1 MVEKSGHLDVLGQC
15 LQRNNVKTCLL
26 NSRSLMLSEQCRRW
40 KRGLGLTQHLCTS
53 KTMITWLYLSFLPSL
68 LNTHDHKEK
77 EYLCTGSVKQ
87 DWKLLTLLENLFKPC
102 NSPFRNSWMSPLF
115 SEEKAQ
121 FKALGESF
129 IYILSPF
136 GSLRY
141 LRSFSAAWHKGW
153 GLPWNTKSAEHCGA
167 VLDETHLQCCIEVKN
182 SVSRIADW
190 TDGFHL

>member
-1 MVEKSGHLDVLGQC
+1 MVEKSGHLDVLEQC

-26 NSRSLMLSEQCRRW
+26 NSSSLMLSEQCRRW

-68 LNTHDHKEK
+68 LNTHGHKEK
-77 EYLCTGSVKQ
+77 EYLCRGSVEQ

-102 NSPFRNSWMSPLF
+102 DSPFRNSWMSPLF
-115 SEEKAQ
+115 SEEKAH

-167 VLDETHLQCCIEVKN
+167 VLDETHLQCCIEVKK